1 VVGTIPEPRNEP
13 EALEMIRLP
22 YVQTSV
28 FVDER
33 YRFSGNQLATFYD
46 SGLNSLLDDSEMQG
60 IAREMNFSET
70 TFLLKS
76 KNVQSGFGVRIFTP
90 FKELPFAGHPTLGT
104 AFVLKNKKLI
114 SSEDS
119 SITIELGIGP
129 TEVEFSRDFISM
141 TQPFPT
147 YLAEYSDS
155 SKLAIALGLN
165 SDDISIRS
173 PTQVLSCGAPFMIVP
188 LVSMDA
194 VKRTAPK
201 KSQILEILED
211 MKSNGVVVFCTET
224 IHSDSDLHARMF
236 APGLGVAEDPATGS
250 AAGPLCGYVK
260 EYRVIKNHDP
270 ETTVLIEQ
278 GHEIARPSLLRSR
291 VMDSKGSHVSVAGV
305 VRMTAD
311 GLFFLQKSDKTSST
325 S

>member
-1 VVGTIPEPRNEP
+1 
-13 EALEMIRLP
+13 MIRLP

-33 YRFSGNQLATFYD
+33 YRFGGNQLATFYD
-46 SGLNSLLDDSEMQG
+46 SSLNSLLDDSEMQG

-70 TFLLKS
+70 TFLLRS
-76 KNVQSGFGVRIFTP
+76 KNVQSGFGIRIFTP
-90 FKELPFAGHPTLGT
+90 FMELPFAGHPTLGT

-119 SITIELGIGP
+119 ATTMELGIGP
-129 TEVEFSRDFISM
+129 TEVEFICDRISM
-141 TQPFPT
+141 TQSYPT
-147 YLAEYSDS
+147 YLAEYSES
-155 SKLAIALGLN
+155 SKLADALGLG
-165 SDDISIRS
+165 SDDISIHS
-173 PTQVLSCGAPFMIVP
+173 PTQVISCGAPFLIVP

-201 KSQILEILED
+201 GPLILDILGE

-250 AAGPLCGYVK
+250 AAGPLGGYVE

-270 ETTVLIEQ
+270 ETTVMIEQ

-291 VMDSKGSHVSVAGV
+291 VMHTKKGHVRVAGV
-305 VRMTAD
+305 VRMIAD
-311 GLFFLQKSDKTSST
+311 GLLFLQNGDRISST

>member
-1 VVGTIPEPRNEP
+1 
-13 EALEMIRLP
+13 MIRLP

-33 YRFSGNQLATFYD
+33 YKFGGNQLATFYD
-46 SGLNSLLDDSEMQG
+46 PGLNSLLDDSELQG
-60 IAREMNFSET
+60 VAREMNFSET
-70 TFLLKS
+70 TFLRRS
-76 KNVQSGFGVRIFTP
+76 KNAQSGFGVRIFTP
-90 FKELPFAGHPTLGT
+90 FVELPFAGHPTLGT
-104 AFVLKNKKLI
+104 AFVLKNKNLI
-114 SSEDS
+114 SSKES
-119 SITIELGIGP
+119 ATTIELGIGP
-129 TEVEFSRDFISM
+129 TEVEFICDCISM
-141 TQPFPT
+141 TQPYPT
-147 YLAEYSDS
+147 YLAEYSET
-155 SKLAIALGLN
+155 SKLADALGLGL
-165 SDDISIRS
+165 DDISSRS

-194 VKRTAPK
+194 IKRTVPK
-201 KSQILEILED
+201 EPRIREILGE

-250 AAGPLCGYVK
+250 AAGPLGGYVE
-260 EYRVIKNHDP
+260 EYRVIKNHEP

-291 VMDSKGSHVSVAGV
+291 VMHSKKSHVRVAGV

-311 GLFFLQKSDKTSST
+311 GLFFFQNGDRTGST